1 MSTRELQERLLLAAA
16 RAYIQA
22 RLSNTPIPCEPAQ
35 YARMFRQATE
45 AFSAHEHEWQGIE
58 ITLPLGDVL
67 AAVKGLEEGESY
79 RGRYENEK
87 KGLDSWIAAWP
98 KVIEAWRAG
107 KRPSSILKMTRTNA
121 VDYDAIARRVELLT
135 QGYTDPDTGQ
145 VYPPMLKDHAV
156 KQVASEL
163 SKTTPAIYNILREIE
178 KRAGFTAS

>member
-22 RLSNTPIPCEPAQ
+22 RLSNTPIPCDPAQ

-79 RGRYENEK
+79 RRRYENEK

-98 KVIEAWRAG
+98 KVIEAWRAKKSPSASG
-107 KRPSSILKMTRTNA
+107 VKIKRANA
-121 VDYDAIARRVELLT
+121 VDYDAIEHRLDELMAA
-135 QGYTDPDTGQ
+135 G
-145 VYPPMLKDHAV
+145 MK
-156 KQVASEL
+156 KW
-163 SKTTPAIYNILREIE
+163 PAIDQIAQEERKTFAAIRQRI
-178 KRAGFTAS
+178 KRTRG